1 MTEILESFIA
11 GFSQSPWRLVADAA
25 DILVVSFLIYRLL
38 LLVRGTRAM
47 QIAMGLA
54 LVFVVHHLA
63 RRMMLVTLSTIL
75 DAMLGTIV
83 VLVVVL
89 FQNDIRRLLARVGA
103 RPWFRSAERR
113 RDVHAVEETVKAA
126 SALAQKHIG
135 GLIVFERDASL
146 EEFCQQGTVID
157 AEVSKEILYSMF
169 VPSHENPLH
178 DGAVIIRDGRIW
190 QAGVF
195 LPLTGSLKLDRSVGT
210 RHRAAIGITEE
221 TDAVVV
227 VVSEER
233 GGISMCFNGNMARDL
248 DAHTLRQALLG
259 LFTTAPKKSASRSAD
274 ATGRRTQ
281 GGSTSPS
288 IAPPAP
294 RKTSP
299 SSPGISSPSISSSS
313 IPMPATA
320 LSATQSTR
328 KNIAASL
335 SQLAP
340 LTPATPLSAVSM
352 ADVSMA
358 DVPMAK
364 APMPKT
370 EDVPDER
377 ASAERTTEDRES

>member
-1 MTEILESFIA
+1 MGDFFDTWIA
-11 GFSQSPWRLVADAA
+11 GFSQSPWRIVADVA
-25 DILVVSFLIYRLL
+25 DVLVVAWLIYRLL

-47 QIAMGLA
+47 QIAVGLA

-103 RPWFRSAERR
+103 RPFFRAAERR
-113 RDVHAVEETVKAA
+113 RDVHAVEEVVKAA
-126 SALAQKHIG
+126 GALAQKKIG
-135 GLIVFERDASL
+135 ALIVFERDASL
-146 EEFCQQGTVID
+146 EEFCQQGTAID

-178 DGAVIIRDGRIW
+178 DGAVIVRDGRIW

-195 LPLTGSLKLDRSVGT
+195 LPLTGSLKLDRSLGT

-233 GGISMCFNGNMARDL
+233 GAISMCFNGNMARDL
-248 DAHTLRQALLG
+248 DAHSLRQALLG
-259 LFTTAPKKSASRSAD
+259 LFTTAPKRPPTSRATD
-274 ATGRRTQ
+274 ATGRR
-281 GGSTSPS
+281 SL
-288 IAPPAP
+288 APPAP
-294 RKTSP
+294 RP
-299 SSPGISSPSISSSS
+299 SGAPT
-313 IPMPATA
+313 PATG
-320 LSATQSTR
+320 SRRSSVP
-328 KNIAASL
+328 NL

-340 LTPATPLSAVSM
+340 LTPATPMNAVSL
-352 ADVSMA
+352 A
-358 DVPMAK
+358 DVPTKGDATKTSEDEK
-364 APMPKT
+364 A
-370 EDVPDER
+370 
-377 ASAERTTEDRES
+377 

>member
-1 MTEILESFIA
+1 MTEFLETFFA
-11 GFSQSPWRLVADAA
+11 GVMQSPWRALADVADV
-25 DILVVSFLIYRLL
+25 LVVSYLIYRLL

-54 LVFVVHHLA
+54 LVFIVHHLA

-103 RPWFRSAERR
+103 RPLFRSAERR

-146 EEFCQQGTVID
+146 VEFCQQGTVID

-178 DGAVIIRDGRIW
+178 DGAVVIRDGRIW

-195 LPLTGSLKLDRSVGT
+195 LPLTGSLKLDRSLGT

-259 LFTTAPKKSASRSAD
+259 LFTTAPKKAASRSAD
-274 ATGRRTQ
+274 ATGRRSQ
-281 GGSTSPS
+281 GGAATSPS

-294 RKTSP
+294 SSGPSGASRKSSPGRTSSP
-299 SSPGISSPSISSSS
+299 SSPGISSSG
-313 IPMPATA
+313 IPMV
-320 LSATQSTR
+320 ATQSTR
-328 KNIAASL
+328 KNIATSL
-335 SQLAP
+335 LAP
-340 LTPATPLSAVSM
+340 LTPASPLATVSM
-352 ADVSMA
+352 SDISMSDVSRGDGDAKSEAGTSA
-358 DVPMAK
+358 DSTP
-364 APMPKT
+364 
-370 EDVPDER
+370 
-377 ASAERTTEDRES
+377 EDRER

>member
-1 MTEILESFIA
+1 MGDILETFIT
-11 GFSQSPWRLVADAA
+11 GFSQSPWRLVADIA

-103 RPWFRSAERR
+103 RPFFRSAERR

-146 EEFCQQGTVID
+146 EEFCQQGTMID

-178 DGAVIIRDGRIW
+178 DGAVVIRDGRIW

-195 LPLTGSLKLDRSVGT
+195 LPLTGSLKLDRSLGT

-259 LFTTAPKKSASRSAD
+259 LFTTAPKKAASRAAD

-281 GGSTSPS
+281 GGAGTSPS

-294 RKTSP
+294 AARKSSP
-299 SSPGISSPSISSSS
+299 SSPGISSPAISSSS
-313 IPMPATA
+313 IPM
-320 LSATQSTR
+320 LGTQSTR
-328 KNIAASL
+328 KNLGASM

-340 LTPATPLSAVSM
+340 LTPATPLAAVSM
-352 ADVSMA
+352 ADLSISNVEPESPPARSDA
-358 DVPMAK
+358 D
-364 APMPKT
+364 
-370 EDVPDER
+370 
-377 ASAERTTEDRES
+377 RTSEDREN

>member
-1 MTEILESFIA
+1 MTEFLETFFA
-11 GFSQSPWRLVADAA
+11 GVMQSPWRALADVADV
-25 DILVVSFLIYRLL
+25 LVVSYLIYRLL

-54 LVFVVHHLA
+54 LVFIVHHLA

-103 RPWFRSAERR
+103 RPFFRSAERR

-135 GLIVFERDASL
+135 GLIVFEREASL
-146 EEFCQQGTVID
+146 EEFCQQGTMID

-178 DGAVIIRDGRIW
+178 DGAVVIRDGRIW

-195 LPLTGSLKLDRSVGT
+195 LPLTGSLKLDRSLGT

-259 LFTTAPKKSASRSAD
+259 LFTAAPKKGASRSAD
-274 ATGRRTQ
+274 TTGRRSQ
-281 GGSTSPS
+281 GGSATSPS

-294 RKTSP
+294 SGRKSSP
-299 SSPGISSPSISSSS
+299 SSPGISSPGISSPSITSSS
-313 IPMPATA
+313 ITSSSITM
-320 LSATQSTR
+320 SGTQSTR

-340 LTPATPLSAVSM
+340 LTPATPLAAVSM
-352 ADVSMA
+352 ADISMGSTEAKSAPARSTA
-358 DVPMAK
+358 DRSS
-364 APMPKT
+364 
-370 EDVPDER
+370 D
-377 ASAERTTEDRES
+377 DRDP

>member
-1 MTEILESFIA
+1 MGDLLDQFVT
-11 GFSQSPWRLVADAA
+11 GFSQSPWRIVADVA
-25 DILVVSFLIYRLL
+25 DVLVVAYLIYRLL

-47 QIAMGLA
+47 QIAVGLA

-103 RPWFRSAERR
+103 RPFFRSAERR
-113 RDVHAVEETVKAA
+113 RDVHAVEEVVKAA
-126 SALAQKHIG
+126 GALAQKHVG
-135 GLIVFERDASL
+135 ALIVFERDASL

-178 DGAVIIRDGRIW
+178 DGAVVVRDGRVW

-195 LPLTGSLKLDRSVGT
+195 LPLTGSLKLDRSLGT

-233 GGISMCFNGNMARDL
+233 GAISMCFNGNMARDL
-248 DAHTLRQALLG
+248 DAHSLRQALLG
-259 LFTTAPKKSASRSAD
+259 LFTSAPKRGASKAAD
-274 ATGRRTQ
+274 ATGRR
-281 GGSTSPS
+281 S
-288 IAPPAP
+288 IPPTVP
-294 RKTSP
+294 RP
-299 SSPGISSPSISSSS
+299 SSPSTVPVGAGPSSVGISVPGISVSSIAGAASSSRK
-313 IPMPATA
+313 
-320 LSATQSTR
+320 SATPSMP
-328 KNIAASL
+328 
-335 SQLAP
+335 QLAP
-340 LTPATPLSAVSM
+340 LTPATPMPSVSM
-352 ADVSMA
+352 ADVEDKLEEHEHKTVAREPLTSSESGE
-358 DVPMAK
+358 DE
-364 APMPKT
+364 APSDRSPVG
-370 EDVPDER
+370 DR
-377 ASAERTTEDRES
+377 A